1 MLQLAVEATVNS
13 SAIAAIAL
21 KTGTILKAKM
31 NQREYLYMTSNLIIA
46 LQNARIFT
54 VQIFLV
60 AFSTSTKYLKKLQ
73 KQSCYAN

>member
-1 MLQLAVEATVNS
+1 MLQLAVEAIVNS
-13 SAIAAIAL
+13 LAIAAVAF

-31 NQREYLYMTSNLIIA
+31 NQREYLYMTSNLTIA
-46 LQNARIFT
+46 LQKARIFT

-60 AFSTSTKYLKKLQ
+60 AFSTSTKYLKKVQ